1 MVQDSSGFQS
11 QQFVEQ
17 IAQRRDRY
25 AAQNIDTARQAS
37 AQLGDL
43 PGKFMQARGAAMEQR
58 WGNEDRQF
66 RNEQALVQQQQF
78 EQEQQLRRS
87 QVANDLANDQLHR
100 QQGLE
105 DLQWAQ
111 QLHQTDMIALTK
123 DGLAADIA
131 LKKAQTQKAIDE
143 LGGDRIPVS
152 MLFDQE
158 RMDYAISE
166 LGINFNPSDRKA
178 RPATPEERSV
188 AAERRKA
195 WLQQEQDFKLEQIER
210 RNQGRTPPDPNR
222 GRTAEINAAGNRLE
236 QIKEVIAEK
245 EREARKSEDPTQKA
259 MIEQELIGL
268 KRTAKQIG
276 DKIDQSLLG
285 GQQEQP
291 VESDDPSVQQTM
303 VDELDAL
310 HKTLDRVLGGPK

>member
-1 MVQDSSGFQS
+1 MVQDSPAFQS
-11 QQFVEQ
+11 QQYVQGIQEQSALRQERYVDRHARSMSQ
-17 IAQRRDRY
+17 IADV
-25 AAQNIDTARQAS
+25 
-37 AQLGDL
+37 
-43 PGKFMQARGAAMEQR
+43 PMKFMQARGAAMEQR

-78 EQEQQLRRS
+78 EQERQMRLS

-291 VESDDPSVQQTM
+291 EQTGADFIRTT
-303 VDELDAL
+303 VRGFLGDLDGD
-310 HKTLDRVLGGPK
+310 K

>member
-1 MVQDSSGFQS
+1 MIGLQKRG
-11 QQFVEQ
+11 
-17 IAQRRDRY
+17 
-25 AAQNIDTARQAS
+25 
-37 AQLGDL
+37 
-43 PGKFMQARGAAMEQR
+43 MQA
-58 WGNEDRQF
+58 D
-66 RNEQALVQQQQF
+66 V
-78 EQEQQLRRS
+78 
-87 QVANDLANDQLHR
+87 DL
-100 QQGLE
+100 
-105 DLQWAQ
+105 
-111 QLHQTDMIALTK
+111 K
-123 DGLAADIA
+123 V
-131 LKKAQTQKAIDE
+131 AQTQKAIDE
-143 LGGDRIPVS
+143 LGGDRVPAS
-152 MLFDQE
+152 MMFDQE

-166 LGINFNPSDRKA
+166 LGIMADPKDRKTRA
-178 RPATPEERSV
+178 ATPEERSA

-210 RNQGRTPPDPNR
+210 RNAGRSPTDPNR

-291 VESDDPSVQQTM
+291 VESDDPSVQQAM

-310 HKTLDRVLGGPK
+310 HKTLDRVLGGQK